1 MVDTEEMMID
11 LHPEF
16 ISKDGKPA
24 FAVIPYAELVQVQA
38 LLEDLEDLQD
48 LRAAKV
54 EAMNQSAVALTA
66 VKEILGLD
74 P

>member
-1 MVDTEEMMID
+1 MID

-24 FAVIPYAELVQVQA
+24 FAVIPYEEFIQIQA

-48 LRAAKV
+48 LRAAKA
-54 EAMNQSAVALTA
+54 EAINQPAVSLKA
-66 VKEILGLD
+66 VKEILGLE
-74 P
+74 